1 MAVFRIEKTR
11 DYTVMSNHHL
21 RNAGLSLKSKG
32 LLSMMLSLPE
42 DWNYTTRGLAKIC
55 KEGVDAIGGALRELE
70 SAGYIVRHQLRDRQG
85 RISDTEYVIYE
96 QPQPKDPDTPQPD
109 MASPDTE
116 NPDMVNPDME
126 TPDMA
131 VPDTENPP
139 QLNTKF
145 NQKPKN
151 QKPNESRTHSIPSSA
166 PRRSEDEAM
175 WREIILENI
184 EYDLIIGEDGYDRDS
199 VDEAVEQIVDAVSS
213 SKDYIR
219 VGGESR
225 SADVVRSRLLKLN
238 RFHVEFVLDCMKE
251 NTTRIRNIRQYLL
264 TALYNAPASME
275 SYYAARVRHDMR
287 GGEAG

>member
-1 MAVFRIEKTR
+1 MTAVPAPPAPRKS
-11 DYTVMSNHHL
+11 YVSS
-21 RNAGLSLKSKG
+21 GL
-32 LLSMMLSLPE
+32 
-42 DWNYTTRGLAKIC
+42 N
-55 KEGVDAIGGALRELE
+55 ELE
-70 SAGYIVRHQLRDRQG
+70 QLGYLERRQLRDEQG
-85 RISDTEYVIYE
+85 RFIDTEYVIYE
-96 QPQPKDPDTPQPD
+96 VPRSTSPPDGNPE
-109 MASPDTE
+109 TE
-116 NPDMVNPDME
+116 NPE
-126 TPDMA
+126 TGSP
-131 VPDTENPP
+131 PTENPP
-139 QLNTKF
+139 QLNTKL
-145 NQKPKN
+145 NQEPKN

-175 WREIILENI
+175 WREMILENI

-275 SYYAARVRHDMR
+275 SYYAARVRHDTR